1 MATCNQQTITYE
13 KEWGASTR
21 TLISNSLLRASD
33 NTVDVT
39 HRASRLYASA
49 PSVFP
54 APANL
59 HTFRCLAYTALA
71 GQCSVPVYGRPYFAN
86 ASLDL
91 YPASIHFSH
100 PGPFSR
106 LHKFSIV
113 SSPGSHPSPS
123 HQHDFAFPT
132 SSAPRIALIT
142 AALRSNSVTL
152 RRFVFFFLQTE
163 FFFFFPL
170 FRPHG
175 AYSAW

>member
-1 MATCNQQTITYE
+1 MMMVQ
-13 KEWGASTR
+13 KKGS
-21 TLISNSLLRASD
+21 
-33 NTVDVT
+33 DVT
-39 HRASRLYASA
+39 CHMMKLRYSERAITLWMSRIACHAFMLIAPP

-123 HQHDFAFPT
+123 HQHDFPDILCAAHRPNHSRFAFQQRYLT
-132 SSAPRIALIT
+132 KIR
-142 AALRSNSVTL
+142 
-152 RRFVFFFLQTE
+152 VFFSTDR
-163 FFFFFPL
+163 FFFFPL

>member
-1 MATCNQQTITYE
+1 M
-13 KEWGASTR
+13 
-21 TLISNSLLRASD
+21 
-33 NTVDVT
+33 DVT
-39 HRASRLYASA
+39 HRVSRLYAPP

-123 HQHDFAFPT
+123 HQHDFPDILCAAHRPNHSRFAFQQRYLT
-132 SSAPRIALIT
+132 KIR
-142 AALRSNSVTL
+142 
-152 RRFVFFFLQTE
+152 VFFSTDR
-163 FFFFFPL
+163 FFFFPCL
-170 FRPHG
+170 GPMALIAHG
-175 AYSAW
+175 RAWSAVGYTL